1 MNTKRLTIAERRE
14 SILKACIKL
23 ASKKGCNYKY
33 ITRQQI
39 AESAECSPTL
49 ITHYFGNMRKLQKA
63 LVDYAIRTENV
74 KVSIQALLNEDI
86 HKTAF
91 IARASLVL
99 RDKIRKVNSI

>member
-39 AESAECSPTL
+39 AERAGCSPTL
-49 ITHYFGNMRKLQKA
+49 VTHYFGNMRELQKA
-63 LVDYAIRTENV
+63 LVEYALRIENANV
-74 KVSIQALLNEDI
+74 VIQALLNREFN
-86 HKTAF
+86 KTAF
-91 IARASLVL
+91 IARASIPL
-99 RDKIRKVNSI
+99 REKIRKGISF